1 MTNSATTD
9 PFTDKTLPRRRA
21 RCALCPSPADFRVQV
36 QIQQLNSDS
45 RPKPPNRARARP
57 VRAVPA
63 RVPLRYVP
71 HERGVPAWRAGGA
84 VG

>member
-21 RCALCPSPADFRVQV
+21 RFALCPSPADYRVQV

-45 RPKPPNRARARP
+45 RPKQGRTRAESARFCEEH
-57 VRAVPA
+57 ALEQWA
-63 RVPLRYVP
+63 RHLEVLP
-71 HERGVPAWRAGGA
+71 
-84 VG
+84 